1 MKGVVAEFG
10 TIVRAQKS
18 KSTDNFTLCMLFPGK
33 KKTVFCQLI
42 VSSVSIVAE
51 TKIQFSVYIPP
62 LPDTSDELVH
72 RRQLD
77 LLTWRNFIRSITISF
92 LKETRRHY

>member
-10 TIVRAQKS
+10 TTVSAQKS

-42 VSSVSIVAE
+42 VSSASIVAE
-51 TKIQFSVYIPP
+51 TKMQFSVYILP

-77 LLTWRNFIRSITISF
+77 LLTWRNFIRSIIISF

>member
-10 TIVRAQKS
+10 TINVLKKVSQLTTSRCVCFFQE
-18 KSTDNFTLCMLFPGK
+18 

-42 VSSVSIVAE
+42 VSSASIVAE
-51 TKIQFSVYIPP
+51 TKMQFSVYILP

-77 LLTWRNFIRSITISF
+77 LLTWRNFIRSTIISF